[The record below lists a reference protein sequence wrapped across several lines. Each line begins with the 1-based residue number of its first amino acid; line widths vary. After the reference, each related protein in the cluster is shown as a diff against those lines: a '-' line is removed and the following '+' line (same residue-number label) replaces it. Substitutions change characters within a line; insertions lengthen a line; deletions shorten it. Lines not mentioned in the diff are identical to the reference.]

1 MSSKVRC
8 YLRTLRNQ
16 WGLTQEELASL
27 LNKGD
32 RKRVMCV
39 ESGEAQPNAREI
51 LAYQLIFGVPPR
63 DIFPKFCEELDE
75 AVMQGAYRLH
85 QALEDD
91 QSPEAGRKRQLLEQ
105 IRSRAVNNLQQKEV

>member
-32 RKRVMCV
+32 RKRVKCV
-39 ESGEAQPNAREI
+39 ESGESKPNAWQI
-51 LAYQLIFGVPPR
+51 LAYQLIFGVPAH
-63 DIFPKFCEELDE
+63 DLFPKLCEEVDE
-75 AVMQGAYRLH
+75 AVMEAAYRLYQH
-85 QALEDD
+85 LEEDR
-91 QSPEAGRKRQLLEQ
+91 SPEADRKRKLLNEIQ
-105 IRSRAVNNLQQKEV
+105 SRALTNLHHREV

>member
-16 WGLTQEELASL
+16 WGLTQEEVASL

-32 RKRVMCV
+32 RKRVKCV
-39 ESGEAQPNAREI
+39 EAGDSRPNAREI
-51 LAYQLIFGVPPR
+51 LAYQLIFGVPAHELFPR
-63 DIFPKFCEELDE
+63 LCEQVDE

-85 QALEDD
+85 QVLEAD
-91 QSPEAGRKRQLLEQ
+91 QSPEADRKRQLLNE
-105 IRSRAVNNLQQKEV
+105 IRTRAVTNLRQREV